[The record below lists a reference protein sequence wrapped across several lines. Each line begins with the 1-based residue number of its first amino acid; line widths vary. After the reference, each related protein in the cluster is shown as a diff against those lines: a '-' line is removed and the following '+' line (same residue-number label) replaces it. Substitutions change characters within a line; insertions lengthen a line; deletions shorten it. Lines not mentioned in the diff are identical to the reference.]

1 MRRVQTAESKCL
13 TVTHDKF
20 QLVSKDELSLFSSL
34 SLSVDNTIRINMLIY
49 KGRKQHKNGEES
61 LCSLVCAKL
70 CRARFPKAVKLLSFF
85 FSP

>member
-34 SLSVDNTIRINMLIY
+34 LLRVDNTIRINMLIY
-49 KGRKQHKNGEES
+49 KGRKQHKN
-61 LCSLVCAKL
+61 
-70 CRARFPKAVKLLSFF
+70 
-85 FSP
+85 